1 MQSDAGDRYDG
12 CWRDNL
18 MQGEGTLFLANGDVY
33 DGMFDKGKKNGH
45 GTMTYLFA
53 PGVHAKQY
61 VTTGSEAVTCGA
73 PRAVVG

>member
-1 MQSDAGDRYDG
+1 MAGGGEMSYVTGHRYVG
-12 CWRDNL
+12 QWARS
-18 MQGEGTLFLANGDVY
+18 
-33 DGMFDKGKKNGH
+33 KKNGH